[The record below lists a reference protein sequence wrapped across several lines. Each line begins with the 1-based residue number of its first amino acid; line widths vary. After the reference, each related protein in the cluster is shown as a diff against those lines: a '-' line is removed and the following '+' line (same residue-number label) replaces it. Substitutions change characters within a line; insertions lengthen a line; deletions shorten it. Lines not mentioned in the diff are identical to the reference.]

1 MPSQRPAAAFDP
13 IPPDFDLDDLVQQTP
28 SFEYVAR
35 ISYDMVEDQ
44 GLENF
49 EKLVLLH
56 VIIGGKPLVIE
67 GFNKR
72 LDKWTFTS
80 GWLRDNCGR
89 DFQQARDLSKQ
100 TNLTLSMSYYLDN
113 MAKLTNQWDRH
124 NYRDRNRQR
133 IYMKDIDC
141 PDVWHEKLKET
152 VPPCILYLNDSI
164 GDIGGPGSVEDPN
177 LGGPGMRKTRGVA
190 RAGDLMSSLPPAMRA
205 QNLMCYIGHEGTYTP
220 AHREMCA
227 SLGQNLMV
235 EASGMLDPDGKPT
248 RPGSSIWFMTETKD
262 RHLVSEYW
270 LSKLGHD
277 IEIESHFAQINAWK
291 SAPFN
296 TYIVEQK
303 VGDFILIPPLAPHQ
317 VWNRGTRTM
326 KVAWNRTTVETLEMA
341 LSEALPRARMV
352 GRDEQYKNKAI
363 IYFSLEKYSNLLKH
377 VDHQR
382 QISSDQ
388 QLALDLKYSPKIR
401 QLQKDF
407 RRLFALY
414 TQVILSEMLA
424 PVGPNEKKGQFLPY
438 DSNVT
443 CSFCR
448 CNIFNRFLTCTT
460 CVIPYGDG
468 EEDTYDICL
477 ECYTMGRSCKC
488 ISGYKWVEQF
498 HWQDLVQKHER
509 WRQQI
514 IAFDGA
520 ISEKSPQPLHT
531 ERKTMKK
538 KTLAQVCQEQLR
550 ARPWIDPTKP
560 APQERPRR
568 DEGDETQVN
577 DDGTIAKR
585 KRQVVKKGRHIN
597 HVTNYQEPKWKL
609 AICGCGRAYSY
620 GSLFRAFD
628 LMPLTVMEN
637 PDWQC
642 PHCLRICSCGKC
654 RKIADMKPFEPTE
667 TVLGYDTKRV
677 ADPRSTESLVDFRQ
691 SNFEWVKKAGDDHP
705 DDNRRLSRR
714 VTEAEAAKSH
724 ADALDDDHYVN
735 GEEGIDLEHSKTSSL
750 GAGNGSS
757 NDSENIPIDPL
768 LSTCST
774 NAKSNVLPDQRNK
787 PNGQASFTEVNG
799 VTFDRASHPGFTTD
813 ADGIVYQY
821 PDPTDNDPTI
831 PLFAPPE
838 AGIAPSFTEPIL
850 SANAQQKQSEKLL
863 NDPIELTHVNGQ
875 YQKTQINRALAEA
888 RRNDRYIIAE
898 AAISGKSLRVK
909 IPLGSAQLARIRDQP
924 RPDMVI
930 IKSDFPSAP
939 GGVGSTKAKKRFR
952 VEQDDD
958 FSTRKSRRRSTT
970 NQLSSADGSRNPSKY
985 LEISSDSEPG
995 DDVAAPDVFS
1005 NNKVQKPRQ
1014 LPAYLARKN
1023 RDSTPQT
1030 PKELSAGVSPRNSR
1044 KKTNVSN
1051 SKQREPTDAGTRQN
1065 TNTGDKMPI
1074 GDVLSSQHR
1083 EPDPDNLKASSTGSK
1098 SCLEAAA
1105 RQAEANRKA
1114 KLRALQGD
1122 DAYSDDDS
1130 SASEHATRVPQ
1141 VLEPLEDLRK
1151 RSLKKTKDGSS
1162 EILGASIFSRPGTNG
1177 KKIKIVSA
1185 YNSKKV
1191 NLPSK

>member
-1 MPSQRPAAAFDP
+1 MPSQRPSAAFDP
-13 IPPDFDLDDLVQQTP
+13 IPPDFDLDNLVQQTP
-28 SFEYVAR
+28 NFEYVSR

-49 EKLVLLH
+49 EKLILLH
-56 VIIGGKPLVIE
+56 VIVGGKPLVIE
-67 GFNKR
+67 DFNKP

-80 GWLRDNCGR
+80 GWLRDNCGK
-89 DFQQARDLSKQ
+89 DFQPARDLSKQ
-100 TNLTLSMSYYLDN
+100 TNLTLSMGYYLDN
-113 MAKLTNQWDRH
+113 MAKLANQWDRH

-152 VPPCILYLNDSI
+152 IPPCIFYLNDSI
-164 GDIGGPGSVEDPN
+164 GDVCGPGSVEDLN
-177 LGGPGMRKTRGVA
+177 GPGQRKSRGVA
-190 RAGDLMSSLPPAMRA
+190 RAGDLMSSLPPAMQA

-235 EASGMLDPDGKPT
+235 EASGTLDPDGKPT
-248 RPGSSIWFMTETKD
+248 KPGSSIWFMTETKD

-296 TYIVEQK
+296 TYIVEQR
-303 VGDFILIPPLAPHQ
+303 VGDFVLIPPLAPHQ
-317 VWNRGTRTM
+317 VWNRGTRTI

-382 QISSDQ
+382 QTSSDQ
-388 QLALDLKYSPKIR
+388 QLVLDLKYSPKIR

-477 ECYTMGRSCKC
+477 ECYAMGRSCKC

-498 HWQDLVQKHER
+498 RWKELVQKHER

-514 IAFDGA
+514 IAFDGG
-520 ISEKSPQPLHT
+520 ISEKSPQPLHA
-531 ERKTMKK
+531 ERKMMKK

-550 ARPWIDPTKP
+550 ARPWVDPTK
-560 APQERPRR
+560 PQERPRR

-577 DDGTIAKR
+577 DDGTVAKR
-585 KRQVVKKGRHIN
+585 KKQAVKKN
-597 HVTNYQEPKWKL
+597 HKRNHLTNYQEPQWKL
-609 AICGCGRAYSY
+609 AICGCGRGYSY

-654 RKIADMKPFEPTE
+654 RKIAGMNPFEPTG

-691 SNFEWVKKAGDDHP
+691 SNFEWIKKAGDDHP

-714 VTEAEAAKSH
+714 VTEAEAAKSQTE
-724 ADALDDDHYVN
+724 ALLNDHYVN
-735 GEEGIDLEHSKTSSL
+735 GEEGIASSQE
-750 GAGNGSS
+750 AGNGSS
-757 NDSENIPIDPL
+757 NESENIPIDPL
-768 LSTCST
+768 LSTCSP
-774 NAKSNVLPDQRNK
+774 NAKSNVLPKKRKPDDK
-787 PNGQASFTEVNG
+787 PNGQASFTEVG
-799 VTFDRASHPGFTTD
+799 AVTFDQTSYPRFTTD

-821 PDPTDNDPTI
+821 PDPTDTDPTI

-838 AGIAPSFTEPIL
+838 AGLPPLYMEPIL
-850 SANAQQKQSEKLL
+850 SANAQQKQSDASTKLL
-863 NDPIELTHVNGQ
+863 SDSIEPNRVNGQ
-875 YQKTQINRALAEA
+875 YHKAQINRALAEA

-898 AAISGKSLRVK
+898 AAMSGKSLRVK
-909 IPLGSAQLARIRDQP
+909 IPLDSAQLARIRDQP
-924 RPDMVI
+924 RSDMVI
-930 IKSDFPSAP
+930 IKSDFPSVP
-939 GGVGSTKAKKRFR
+939 GRIGSTNAKKRSR
-952 VEQDDD
+952 AEQDGD
-958 FSTRKSRRRSTT
+958 FSTCKSRRRSTI
-970 NQLSSADGSRNPSKY
+970 NRLSSADGSRNPSKY
-985 LEISSDSEPG
+985 LEVPSDSEPG
-995 DDVAAPDVFS
+995 DDVAALEISS
-1005 NNKVQKPRQ
+1005 NNKIQKPRQ
-1014 LPAYLARKN
+1014 LPAYLARKHE
-1023 RDSTPQT
+1023 DLTLET
-1030 PKELSAGVSPRNSR
+1030 PKELASGGIPRSSR
-1044 KKTNVSN
+1044 KKKNVSN
-1051 SKQREPTDAGTRQN
+1051 GKQQEPTHAGPRQN
-1065 TNTGDKMPI
+1065 TGTGDKIPI
-1074 GDVLSSQHR
+1074 EDILNSQHR
-1083 EPDPDNLKASSTGSK
+1083 EPDPDDLKVSSNDSK
-1098 SCLEAAA
+1098 SSVQAAA
-1105 RQAEANRKA
+1105 RQVEANRKA
-1114 KLRALQGD
+1114 KLRALQD
-1122 DAYSDDDS
+1122 DDTYSDDDS
-1130 SASEHATRVPQ
+1130 SDSEHAAEVPQ
-1141 VLEPLEDLRK
+1141 VSEPLGNLRR
-1151 RSLKKTKDGSS
+1151 RSLTKTKNGSS

-1177 KKIKIVSA
+1177 RKIKIVSA
-1185 YNSKKV
+1185 YNNKKG